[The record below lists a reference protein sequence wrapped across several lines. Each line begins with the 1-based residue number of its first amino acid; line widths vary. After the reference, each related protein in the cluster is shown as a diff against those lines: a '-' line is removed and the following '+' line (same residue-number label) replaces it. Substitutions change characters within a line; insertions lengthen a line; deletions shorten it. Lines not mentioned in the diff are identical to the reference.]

1 MKGKIWL
8 ILGIIDTII
17 TVILAPRLEG
27 VILFTLICTDIIFFI
42 GFFISLSQKRK
53 QEKID
58 EKLGF
63 QNELITNTNTEI
75 KNNSSLGNNENLPKN
90 IIENIVPND
99 ILQPPATIV
108 VKFYKDKMGFGALPI
123 RVNKKHIGT
132 IEKGTTVVTYETNVP
147 YNVVSCSDIPG
158 ALNSINEITLSA
170 GDKIE
175 YVVAGNGFHNDKTVI
190 TKNNK

>member
-1 MKGKIWL
+1 MKGKKWL

-17 TVILAPRLEG
+17 TIFLAPRLEG
-27 VILFTLICTDIIFFI
+27 AFLFTLICADIIFFI
-42 GFFISLSQKRK
+42 GFFISLSQNKK
-53 QEKID
+53 QETID
-58 EKLGF
+58 EKLKF
-63 QNELITNTNTEI
+63 QNESITNTTVEI
-75 KNNSSLGNNENLPKN
+75 KKNSSLDNNENLTKN
-90 IIENIVPND
+90 ITKSIVSND

-108 VKFYKDKMGFGALPI
+108 VKSYKEKMGFGALPI

-132 IEKGTTVVTYETNVP
+132 IEKVSTVVTCETNVP

-158 ALNSINEITLSA
+158 AVNSITEITLSA

-190 TKNNK
+190 TKNNT